1 MGVEINPNLCAAANE
16 NFELN
21 GIKNAA
27 VVVCDSSKFATQILK
42 TKKYTLY
49 EKVVTNGS
57 GGSGNSVVE
66 ENSDITTAAATTYT
80 TTVADN
86 TIQETAAL
94 PCSTT
99 SATTITPTTPPC
111 NTTSATTTI
120 PPCSTTSATTTTTTT
135 TTTST
140 TPTAPPCNTTSLS
153 TRAARGANKRI
164 KIPYTPKP
172 SITRIPLYTYNF
184 GAVLVDPPRC
194 GLDTLTLS
202 LIASYDHIIYISCC
216 PESLMRDL
224 SSLLLTHNLVRIAL
238 FDQFAYTPHIE
249 TGVWLRIK

>member
-111 NTTSATTTI
+111 NTTSATT
-120 PPCSTTSATTTTTTT
+120 ATT
-135 TTTST
+135 
-140 TPTAPPCNTTSLS
+140 TAPPCNTTSLS

>member
-57 GGSGNSVVE
+57 GGSGSSAVK
-66 ENSDITTAAATTYT
+66 ENSNITTAAATTYT
-80 TTVADN
+80 TTVADS
-86 TIQETAAL
+86 TIQETI
-94 PCSTT
+94 TT
-99 SATTITPTTPPC
+99 
-111 NTTSATTTI
+111 
-120 PPCSTTSATTTTTTT
+120 PPCSTTSATTATTTAPCN
-135 TTTST
+135 TTSAT
-140 TPTAPPCNTTSLS
+140 TATTTAPPCNTTSLS

>member
-1 MGVEINPNLCAAANE
+1 MLGVEINPNLCAAANE

-49 EKVVTNGS
+49 EKVVTNGN
-57 GGSGNSVVE
+57 GGSGSSAVE
-66 ENSDITTAAATTYT
+66 ENSDNTTAAATTYT

-86 TIQETAAL
+86 TIQETTTTS

-99 SATTITPTTPPC
+99 SAATTI
-111 NTTSATTTI
+111 A

-135 TTTST
+135 TTT
-140 TPTAPPCNTTSLS
+140 PPCSTTSLS

-224 SSLLLTHNLVRIAL
+224 VSLLLTHNLVRIAL